1 MTQTTKERYIT
12 PHVEMLQSTGRLS
25 LLTNA
30 SPGAEL
36 SADFDGLNN
45 DTSNALEGHS
55 IGD

>member
-12 PHVEMLQSTGRLS
+12 PHVEVLQCSGRLS

-55 IGD
+55 IRD